1 MSFPWVAI
9 LWIKAMNSQMSMFQ
23 NDQSHNH
30 RPLKTYHGSFFPE
43 NRLFTVRRAAQAVLS
58 I

>member
-9 LWIKAMNSQMSMFQ
+9 LRIKAMNSQMSTFQ
-23 NDQSHNH
+23 NDQIPNH
-30 RPLKTYHGSFFPE
+30 RPLKTYHGSYFPE
-43 NRLFTVRRAAQAVLS
+43 NRLFTVLRAAQAAIS

>member
-9 LWIKAMNSQMSMFQ
+9 LRIKAMNSQMSTLQ
-23 NDQSHNH
+23 NDQIPNH

-43 NRLFTVRRAAQAVLS
+43 NRLFTVLRAAQAELS